1 MFILILSSQVQFTPL
16 KHTIE
21 IRRVG
26 RCEWSRRQS
35 ATIWN
40 SRNSPPAVAVCAL
53 HLPCELNSRRLQTVA
68 DEIRKLNTL
77 TAIVQFTLPDPT
89 RPNRR
94 VSKVA
99 ANLSSR
105 RRHGHAT
112 APLHTFNGLF
122 SETTQLKIIVSFRK
136 FFRRFSQEVLKI
148 SIIVT
153 FPPDQ
158 FVSSVI
164 FLGFSSDVLK
174 KF

>member
-1 MFILILSSQVQFTPL
+1 MFGDLFSIFILILSSQVQFTPL

-89 RPNRR
+89 RPDQTVVFRKSQQTCLPDVVTDMLR
-94 VSKVA
+94 LHYTRLTAFFPRLPSLRLSLVF
-99 ANLSSR
+99 AN
-105 RRHGHAT
+105 
-112 APLHTFNGLF
+112 F
-122 SETTQLKIIVSFRK
+122 SEDF
-136 FFRRFSQEVLKI
+136 
-148 SIIVT
+148 
-153 FPPDQ
+153 
-158 FVSSVI
+158 
-164 FLGFSSDVLK
+164 LK